1 MHQKLLLWLCLL
13 AIVSTRLPA
22 QCAAPVNCPA
32 APDTICDLSANS
44 AFFWNESYWYDLLY
58 SSNNLAEGSVDLPFF
73 LLDTCGTG
81 SVAISYV
88 LLLDLNND
96 GLRETAVTSGNLP
109 PVNTVYFGNAANANY
124 TGGVPR
130 KFDERI
136 VPSALRYGFAL
147 EVATNDDTLI
157 ARVRWI
163 NQATIPD
170 TINVQLPAGTHRIEW
185 RMEQN
190 GIIKTCQY
198 NFTVR
203 DCGPP
208 LPICQS
214 LGFNVYVDTSGLVS
228 VPLSALLISAE
239 DNYTPTAQLQ
249 LSLREGEAGAL
260 FPVDSAGNPLLQRT
274 FDCTEL
280 GFHLLTVWAK
290 DKVGLTSFCQAYVI
304 VEDTAF
310 VCSPPPPVIT
320 ELCARHHCSGAGIE
334 GVVFE
339 VQGNPAVPP
348 VPLFGNGITD
358 TTGCLVLANALP
370 LVENLA
376 FQAKKDD
383 NSLNGVSTFDLVL
396 ISRHILG
403 LQAFDSP
410 YKLIAAD
417 ANKSNSVT
425 TFDVVELRKLILGIY
440 QKLPNNTSWRFVN
453 AAYVF
458 PNADNPFQA
467 AFPENV
473 TLANVLANMSTA
485 TFYGIKVGDVNCSAL
500 SYATSPAEDRATLDL
515 RLPDLE
521 IPAGRVVEVPL
532 RLAAAGTWLGWQGSL
547 IFDPRE
553 IEILHISSAKLPGW
567 SPDNLALLPGQVN
580 LSWSAPHPVVLRA
593 DDDLLTVRI
602 KTLAPVRLS
611 KAIAFSRG
619 RVEDAAALRPEGY
632 GADGSRFGLSLQFI
646 LPVQPASAETAIFA
660 PQPNPTFAGVSIPLH
675 LAQAEKVTLE
685 ITDMT
690 GRTLLHRTFSLYA
703 GAHWLDVPAQA
714 FPQSGLY
721 GWRVQVGTLVQSG
734 KLVKL

>member
-1 MHQKLLLWLCLL
+1 MHKLYVWLLFLI
-13 AIVSTRLPA
+13 AGSIRLSA

-32 APDTICDLSANS
+32 APDTVCDLSANS
-44 AFFWNESYWYDLLY
+44 AFFWNEAYWYDSLY

-73 LLDTCGTG
+73 LLDTCGMG
-81 SVAISYV
+81 SVTMSYV

-124 TGGVPR
+124 AGGVPR

-136 VPSALRYGFAL
+136 VPAALRYGFAL
-147 EVATNDDTLI
+147 EVATQDDTLI
-157 ARVRWI
+157 ARVRWV
-163 NQATIPD
+163 NQATVPD
-170 TINVQLPAGTHRIEW
+170 TINAQLPAGTHRIEW

-208 LPICQS
+208 QPLCQS
-214 LGFNVYVDTSGLVS
+214 GFSVYMDTSGLVG
-228 VPLSALLISAE
+228 VPLSALLVSVK
-239 DNYTPTAQLQ
+239 DNYTPNAQLQ
-249 LSLREGEAGAL
+249 LSLREGEAGAV
-260 FPVDSAGNPLLQRT
+260 FPVDSAGNPVLQRN

-290 DKVGLTSFCQAYVI
+290 DKVGLTGLCQAYVI

-310 VCSPPPPVIT
+310 ACSPPPPVIT
-320 ELCARHHCSGAGIE
+320 ELCARHHCNGAGIE

-339 VQGNPAVPP
+339 VQGNPATPP
-348 VPLFGNGITD
+348 VPLFGNGITT

-403 LQAFDSP
+403 LQPFDSP
-410 YKLIAAD
+410 YKFIAAD

-425 TFDVVELRKLILGIY
+425 TIDVVELRKLILGIY

-500 SYATSPAEDRATLDL
+500 SYATPPAEERSALEVFV
-515 RLPDLE
+515 PDLE
-521 IPAGRVVEVPL
+521 IPAGSIVDVPL
-532 RLAAAGTWLGWQGSL
+532 RLAEAGDWLGWQGSL
-547 IFDPRE
+547 TFDPRK
-553 IEILHISSAKLPGW
+553 IEITGITATRLPGW
-567 SPDNLALLPGQVN
+567 SNDHWSRLPGQVN
-580 LSWSAPHPVVLRA
+580 LSWSAPQPLVLLA
-593 DDDLLTVRI
+593 GDDWLTLRI
-602 KTLAPVRLS
+602 QTLAPVRLS
-611 KAIAFSRG
+611 TDLAFSG
-619 RVEDAAALRPEGY
+619 PPTDHGATLRPEAY
-632 GADGSRFGLSLQFI
+632 AADGSRSGLSLHF
-646 LPVQPASAETAIFA
+646 VAPAPPDVAEAGVLV
-660 PQPNPTFAGVSIPLH
+660 PQPNPTATGVRFPLR
-675 LAQAEKVTLE
+675 LAQAETVTVEILDLPGRLQYCSTVLLE
-685 ITDMT
+685 
-690 GRTLLHRTFSLYA
+690 A
-703 GAHWLDVPAQA
+703 GAQLLEVPAAA
-714 FPQSGLY
+714 FPQAGLY
-721 GWRVQVGTLVQSG
+721 SWRVQAGTLIRMG
-734 KLVKL
+734 KLVRL